1 MNLQLT
7 IIVILFIANIV
18 GSSFGIH
25 STIQEA
31 TKIWIFQV
39 VAFYIGYFSGK
50 INGDHIDHDKDTI
63 FL

>member
-7 IIVILFIANIV
+7 ILGILFIANIV

-25 STIQEA
+25 SSVQEA
-31 TKIWIFQV
+31 VKIWIFQV
-39 VAFYIGYFSGK
+39 VAFYIGYFSCK

>member
-1 MNLQLT
+1 MNLQIT

-31 TKIWIFQV
+31 TKSWIFQV
-39 VAFYIGYFSGK
+39 VAFYIGYFSCK
-50 INGDHIDHDKDTI
+50 INGHHIDHDKDTI

>member
-1 MNLQLT
+1 MNIQ
-7 IIVILFIANIV
+7 IVILFVLFIANIV

-31 TKIWIFQV
+31 TKSWIFQV
-39 VAFYIGYFSGK
+39 VTFYIGYFSCK
-50 INGDHIDHDKDTI
+50 INGHHIDHDKDTI

>member
-7 IIVILFIANIV
+7 ILGILFIANIV

-25 STIQEA
+25 SSVQEA
-31 TKIWIFQV
+31 VKIWIFMIGG
-39 VAFYIGYFSGK
+39 FYFGYFCCK
-50 INGDHIDHDKDTI
+50 INGDHINHDKDTI